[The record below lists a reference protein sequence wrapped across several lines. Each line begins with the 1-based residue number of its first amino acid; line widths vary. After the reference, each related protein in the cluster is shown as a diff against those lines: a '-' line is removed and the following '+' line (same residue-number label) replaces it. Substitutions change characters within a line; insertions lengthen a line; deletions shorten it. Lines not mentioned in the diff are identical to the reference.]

1 MIGLRAA
8 MVMGPVLLLL
18 PELTIWI
25 ILVVGFPGG
34 ILSANLHMSKLA
46 WAVSLLSLLL
56 LVPCAANLMWTQ
68 RRRACRASCRWRWV
82 SCCLLC
88 W

>member
-1 MIGLRAA
+1 MIGLSAA

-34 ILSANLHMSKLA
+34 ILSANLAHE
-46 WAVSLLSLLL
+46 
-56 LVPCAANLMWTQ
+56 
-68 RRRACRASCRWRWV
+68 
-82 SCCLLC
+82 
-88 W
+88 